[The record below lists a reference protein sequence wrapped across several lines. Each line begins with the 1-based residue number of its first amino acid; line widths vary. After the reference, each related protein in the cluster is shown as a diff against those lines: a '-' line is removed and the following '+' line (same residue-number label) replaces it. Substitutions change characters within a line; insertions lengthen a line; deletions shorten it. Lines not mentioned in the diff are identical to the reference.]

1 MSAGPRDYYEVLG
14 VPRDATEAEIKKAY
28 RQLALQ
34 CHPDRNPN
42 NREAEERFKEVNEAY
57 AVLSDQ
63 DKREQYDRFGR
74 VDGAVG
80 DFNFAGFGD
89 LFGDLFEGFFGGT
102 AGRPRGGRGRRGADL
117 RYDLEITLE
126 EAARGVETK
135 IQIPRR
141 EPCEACKGSGL
152 EPGTRRATCPTC
164 QGHGQVRFTQGFLT
178 VGRTC
183 PQCGGEG
190 TLVKSPCKECRG
202 QGRIEREHLLKVRI
216 PPGVEHGSQIR
227 LQGEGEA
234 GLRGGASGDLYVVI
248 SIKEHDLFTRHGDDL
263 LSQLPL
269 SFPQAALGAEVGVPT
284 LDGPASLRIPP
295 GTQNGDILR
304 LKGKGMPNLRGFGG
318 GDLLFQVVV
327 EVPTKLTAKQRAA
340 LEEFERVS
348 QGHEGP
354 LITRFLERVKRAFGT

>member
-1 MSAGPRDYYEVLG
+1 MSRDYYEVLG
-14 VPRDATEAEIKKAY
+14 VSRDASEGEIKKAY

-34 CHPDRNPN
+34 YHPDRNPN
-42 NREAEERFKEVNEAY
+42 NKEAEERFKEISEAY
-57 AVLSDQ
+57 AILSDQ
-63 DKREQYDRFGR
+63 DRRGQYDQFGR
-74 VDGAVG
+74 VDGAVS
-80 DFNFAGFGD
+80 DFNFTGFGD

-117 RYDLEITLE
+117 RYDLEISLG

-141 EPCEACKGSGL
+141 EPCAACKGSGL
-152 EPGTRRATCPTC
+152 EPGTQRATCTTC

-178 VGRTC
+178 VARTC

-190 TLVKSPCKECRG
+190 TLVKTPCKECRG

-216 PPGVEHGSQIR
+216 PAGVEHGSQMR

-263 LSQLPL
+263 LCQLPL
-269 SFPQAALGAEVGVPT
+269 SFPRVAFGGEVEVPT
-284 LDGPASLRIPP
+284 LDGPVPLRIPA

-304 LKGKGMPNLRGFGG
+304 LKGKGMPNLRGFGR

-327 EVPTKLTAKQRAA
+327 ETPRKLTAKQRAA
-340 LEEFERVS
+340 LEEFERAS
-348 QGHEGP
+348 HGQEGP
-354 LITRFLERVKRAFGT
+354 LITRFLERIKQAFGS